1 MSKEIVGPGNPF
13 QVEYVDRS
21 YGGAR
26 RMVIEVDGDGAVT
39 MGDLTV
45 DADGVVSIA
54 GTAVLSGTVSDN
66 LSMASGKDITFAGGA
81 SDLDMSLSSGVFK
94 TPTGQTTLNGAVSLA
109 SGKDIVFAGGASD
122 LDMSLSSGILKGP
135 TGLTTFAGKIA
146 ATASA
151 WAITDP
157 GNAGAIPVTSSGV
170 CAMTSAGAET
180 RTLAIPTF
188 VGQQL
193 TLICDTYVGN
203 IVVTSAQAINQA
215 GNTTMTFGAAA
226 DYIKLEAATVGGA
239 LRWRVAANDGT
250 ALS

>member
-1 MSKEIVGPGNPF
+1 MSVTLKQFGEEFKI
-13 QVEYVDRS
+13 QRLDRKF
-21 YGGAR
+21 GGTTAD
-26 RMVIEVDGDGAVT
+26 VLTVDGDGVLTA
-39 MGDLTV
+39 GDLSV
-45 DADGVVSIA
+45 DADGVVTIA

-81 SDLDMSLSSGVFK
+81 SDLDMSLSSGAFQ

>member
-1 MSKEIVGPGNPF
+1 MSVTLKQFGEEFKI
-13 QVEYVDRS
+13 QRLDRKF
-21 YGGAR
+21 GGTTAD
-26 RMVIEVDGDGAVT
+26 VLTVDGDGVLTA
-39 MGDLTV
+39 GDLSV
-45 DADGVVSIA
+45 DADGVVTIA

-66 LSMASGKDITFAGGA
+66 LSMASGKDITFAGG
-81 SDLDMSLSSGVFK
+81 V
-94 TPTGQTTLNGAVSLA
+94 
-109 SGKDIVFAGGASD
+109 SD

-157 GNAGAIPVTSSGV
+157 GNAGAIAVTSSGV
-170 CAMTSAGAET
+170 CMLTSAGAET

-215 GNTTMTFGAAA
+215 GNTVMTFGAAA

>member
-66 LSMASGKDITFAGGA
+66 LSMASGKDIT
-81 SDLDMSLSSGVFK
+81 
-94 TPTGQTTLNGAVSLA
+94 
-109 SGKDIVFAGGASD
+109 FAGGASD

-250 ALS
+250 TLS